1 MPTPVETLSALHTTL
16 VDAVKGYEEASKLAR
31 RDDLGALSAE
41 IKRVH
46 MNNAHELAGRLL
58 EHGERPD
65 ADGSYMTL
73 VHKLALRARFI
84 VTADEKS
91 LLPALRDGEKRILER
106 YDDTLREVEI
116 ARDTYTEADIEVL
129 RHQREAV
136 IGNIAKL
143 DTHSAQAA

>member
-16 VDAVKGYEEASKLAR
+16 VDAVKGYEEAAKLAK
-31 RDDLGALSAE
+31 RDALGGLSAE

-46 MNNAHELAGRLL
+46 MNHAHELAGRLL

-73 VHKLALRARFI
+73 VHKLSLRARFI

-116 ARDTYTEADIEVL
+116 AREAYAEADLDLL
-129 RHQREAV
+129 RRQRETV
-136 IGNIAKL
+136 IENIAKL
-143 DTHSAQAA
+143 DTHAEQAA